1 MQAKAHAGNPAFG
14 REAHGFQE
22 DAVQVRGVH
31 ADPGVAS
38 LDAKL
43 ALDPEGLDVDGRIR
57 RRILGGMIEQI
68 EQRCGGGWLET
79 GRGDLGVMPLL
90 DN

>member
-31 ADPGVAS
+31 ADPGVAHWMPS
-38 LDAKL
+38 SPLTLKALMSMAESGGEYL
-43 ALDPEGLDVDGRIR
+43 AA
-57 RRILGGMIEQI
+57 
-68 EQRCGGGWLET
+68 
-79 GRGDLGVMPLL
+79 
-90 DN
+90 